1 MNYKNLLF
9 PMPPSP
15 ITVSALLLVARI
27 VFGLLFL
34 NHGIA
39 KWIAFDRIAL
49 TFPDPLGA
57 GSEFSL
63 MLVIFAEVFCSIG
76 FILGLLFRLCL
87 IPMIISMCV
96 AFFVIHAGDTM
107 SAKEPAL
114 MYMTLFVLMFVS
126 GAGYF
131 SFDTGFRTLFGKI

>member
-15 ITVSALLLVARI
+15 VTASVLLLIARI

-34 NHGIA
+34 DHGIT
-39 KWIAFDRIAL
+39 KWIAFEQIEMS
-49 TFPDPLGA
+49 FPDPLGV
-57 GSEFSL
+57 GSGLSL

-87 IPMIISMCV
+87 IPMIFSMCV
-96 AFFVIHAGDTM
+96 AFFVIHAGDAM
-107 SAKEPAL
+107 SVKEPAL
-114 MYMTLFVLMFVS
+114 MYLTLFVLMFAS

-131 SFDTGFRTLFGKI
+131 SLDAGFRRIFG